1 MMAHPHT
8 PWLFVLTAG
17 VLIGTGLSGVT
28 FSVISGVLGR
38 SFPPEKRS
46 MALGISAAAGSFG
59 QFAMLPLTQWLLS
72 HVGWYGALLALA
84 GVGAADGA
92 ARGGDGRAARD
103 ARARVQAI
111 GAARRWARRSAIAA
125 TCC

>member
-1 MMAHPHT
+1 
-8 PWLFVLTAG
+8 
-17 VLIGTGLSGVT
+17 
-28 FSVISGVLGR
+28 
-38 SFPPEKRS
+38 

-84 GVGAADGA
+84 GGRAADGA
-92 ARGGDGRAARD
+92 AVGGDWSRST
-103 ARARVQAI
+103 
-111 GAARRWARRSAIAA
+111 RRSARVPAIGGRRRCAKRSGIAA